1 MGDSEAHAKVNSQAD
16 LDGDGQPVGP
26 DGPPSGKGRKVNGW
40 RVVRI
45 AVLLVGA
52 FFVVAGL
59 WLWLVPTGP
68 ADTNAKQKTVTTVT
82 DGAGHK
88 QTTTVQK
95 NTETNAPGAGK
106 SDAMLVAVFS
116 VGVGLLAA
124 GGLWDRIREFSF
136 GGVSFRLNEAA
147 AEEPELKIADSL
159 APTVASLDSAAPV
172 GIADEVRKLPRDLRG
187 ARFDLQD
194 GQWWA
199 PENFS
204 FYVLMLA
211 CRSKVKVLV
220 FTGQEG
226 GEAEHYFGAAPV
238 AWLADKVRIA
248 DPVVFAAYKATES
261 MPLTSYEDASVL
273 GNEFYQKLIAE
284 DQAERTAAAER
295 GEQEPPPRIIPPPNA
310 SGPVFSGPSVV
321 RVDRTRLSHLAGKAL
336 ITESIEVDVGE
347 ALSRR
352 ERLDI
357 VAFPLSYVPIT
368 NRHGRLEVVLDKRR
382 IARSMGFSVLGEDY

>member
-1 MGDSEAHAKVNSQAD
+1 VNGQAN
-16 LDGDGQPVGP
+16 LDGDGRPVGP
-26 DGPPSGKGRKVNGW
+26 GGPPSRKGRKVNGW
-40 RVVRI
+40 LVVRFI
-45 AVLLVGA
+45 VLVAGAIFVG
-52 FFVVAGL
+52 AGL
-59 WLWLVPTGP
+59 WLWLVPAGP
-68 ADTNAKQKTVTTVT
+68 ADTTAKQKTVTTVT

-95 NTETNAPGAGK
+95 NTEANAPGAGK
-106 SDAMLVAVFS
+106 SDAMLVAVFT

-136 GGVSFRLNEAA
+136 GGVSFRLSEAA
-147 AEEPELKIADSL
+147 AEDPELRIADIL
-159 APTVASLDSAAPV
+159 APTVTNLDSAAPM

-194 GQWWA
+194 GHWWA

-211 CRSKVKVLV
+211 YRSKVKVLV

-226 GEAEHYFGAAPV
+226 GEAGHYFGAAPV

-248 DPVVFAAYKATES
+248 DPVVFAAYQATEH
-261 MPLTSYEDASVL
+261 MPLTSYENASAL
-273 GNEFYQKLIAE
+273 GLAFYDKLAE
-284 DQAERTAAAER
+284 GDLAERAAAAAR
-295 GEQEPPPRIIPPPNA
+295 GDQEPPPRVIPPPNA
-310 SGPVFSGPSVV
+310 SGPVVSGPSVDQ
-321 RVDRTRLSHLAGKAL
+321 VDRARLSHLAGEAL

-357 VAFPLSYVPIT
+357 VAFPLTYVPIT
-368 NRHGRLEVVLDKRR
+368 NRRGRLEVVLDKRR
-382 IARSMGFSVLGEDY
+382 IARSMGFSAVGEDY